1 MSEVTIKGLAIA
13 LFAGFFFFAGWS
25 VEGWRKDAQI
35 AAMNATQQ
43 QAKAAAA
50 SQAAGEL
57 QAAVLL
63 GDALSARLVQSE
75 SRLSQL
81 TEEKDHEIRRLTQGR
96 RCLDSAVVRVLN
108 DPASRASAA
117 VPAATGDPVRADA
130 PFATDTDVGLW
141 ATDARQRFDSCR
153 TRLDAIADFYAKT
166 PAYAVDG
173 ESR

>member
-13 LFAGFFFFAGWS
+13 LFAGFCFFAGWS

-35 AAMNATQQ
+35 AAMKATEQ

-50 SQAAGEL
+50 RQASGEL

-63 GDALSARLVQSE
+63 GDALSTRLAQSE

-108 DPASRASAA
+108 DSAGSTPPA
-117 VPAATGDPVRADA
+117 VPTAASDAIRADA

-141 ATDARQRFDSCR
+141 ATDARKRFDSCR

>member
-1 MSEVTIKGLAIA
+1 M
-13 LFAGFFFFAGWS
+13 
-25 VEGWRKDAQI
+25 
-35 AAMNATQQ
+35 
-43 QAKAAAA
+43 
-50 SQAAGEL
+50 
-57 QAAVLL
+57 LL

-108 DPASRASAA
+108 DSAGSTRL
-117 VPAATGDPVRADA
+117 PCAAAGDAVRADA

-141 ATDARQRFDSCR
+141 ATNARQRFDGCR

-166 PAYAVDG
+166 AMHRGWRIKMTFAIALSWWVFQR
-173 ESR
+173 S